1 VSAAAPTPPT
11 RPRGARP
18 GPLLALVA
26 ALATACGSDT
36 LPSVV
41 PPPLRLV
48 VSEGWNG
55 GTRLVLLDE
64 RGDRWAVVSAG
75 RGGSPTRDEQATFS
89 PDGRWLAFVSSRG
102 RPVERTSLW
111 LMPAAAGATAVR
123 VTDGRGDDVDPTWTP
138 DGAAVVF
145 ARRTDATFA
154 LYRVAIAPR
163 AGGLAL
169 GPLERLVDGPR
180 HHLAPSV
187 APSGDLAYQ
196 EIDLAGSRIAVR
208 APDGSVTFA
217 TDGPADA
224 TPAWRPGGGLAFA
237 RRVPRPDGTADLDLW
252 FVTDDGAPRS
262 LAELPGSDE
271 SGPRWSV
278 DGRWLF
284 ATAIARDVDGEVP
297 SVVYL
302 DVARAG
308 STPRMLRDQVG
319 AIPRQGPAPAP
330 VVLDGAALAE
340 GPPFVDA
347 LDRQWRER
355 AFARA
360 SAAAAA
366 DAAADAGL

>member
-1 VSAAAPTPPT
+1 VV
-11 RPRGARP
+11 
-18 GPLLALVA
+18 ALVG

-360 SAAAAA
+360 AAAAAA